1 MKVGQE
7 IRDPCAKPPMTVRV
21 SHPEFADGTIEGFR
35 YLWAYYVKSFD
46 PAAHCQAC
54 LEGAL
59 ATNFNSKTAQIGR
72 DIALERAPAFPF
84 VYICG
89 VASGKAEFREVRNLH
104 LPLRYAEGRL
114 AECVTYNG
122 YRVTVMNAEALRI
135 PSLPDY
141 WNGLPDVHRSCKV
154 FQFGV
159 AYLPECVP
167 ELRPVAESL
176 AHDGTLWRIQE
187 LFRGVIMSRVREGRL
202 AVPRHLPRLSRSML
216 REKEARW
223 FPIPGMAG
231 GFAYRMSLS
240 GDVLELVAESWSRM
254 AGGSGMRHRITEKA
268 ALLEAEGFV

>member
-1 MKVGQE
+1 MNIGPE
-7 IRDPCAKPPMTVRV
+7 IRDRRMKPPMTVRG
-21 SHPEFADGTIEGFR
+21 SHPDSADGMIEGFR
-35 YLWAYYVKSFD
+35 YLWASYVKSFD

-54 LEGAL
+54 LKGAL

-84 VYICG
+84 VYLCG
-89 VASGKAEFREVRNLH
+89 VAAGKSEYREERNLH
-104 LPLRYAEGRL
+104 LPLRYVEGRVAEG
-114 AECVTYNG
+114 VTYNG
-122 YRVTVMNAEALRI
+122 YRFTVVNAELLRI

-141 WNGLPDVHRSCKV
+141 WNGLPDVHRRCKV

-159 AYLPECVP
+159 AYLRECVP
-167 ELRPVAESL
+167 ELRPVDESL

-187 LFRGVIMSRVREGRL
+187 MFRGVIMSRVREGRL
-202 AVPRHLPRLSRSML
+202 AVPRHMPRLSRNML
-216 REKEARW
+216 REKE
-223 FPIPGMAG
+223 PIPGMAG
-231 GFAYRMSLS
+231 GFAYRMSLR